1 MDIVPVISITPLWTG
16 ETVIP
21 DEPIAW
27 RCPQAEG
34 HQASRSRNEY
44 KRIENILKG
53 KVCVAL
59 FRQHLIFLVVLRANK
74 RPDRCFYVLLILNI
88 TLLKDKSLDIIGNCL
103 VLNNLVDEY
112 SGIHPL
118 WLNPPKVRKI
128 LFSLGESQKYK
139 LWFQKITLA

>member
-1 MDIVPVISITPLWTG
+1 M
-16 ETVIP
+16 
-21 DEPIAW
+21 
-27 RCPQAEG
+27 
-34 HQASRSRNEY
+34 
-44 KRIENILKG
+44 NIKGLKTSLKG

-112 SGIHPL
+112 SGSRYSSVVAEFTQSKK
-118 WLNPPKVRKI
+118 NPI
-128 LFSLGESQKYK
+128 
-139 LWFQKITLA
+139 